1 MNSMALMLMVLPLA
15 ILNLLCLIFTKQAIL
30 ALLVQLDQLEQQVP
44 LELQVQLDRKAYKE
58 FKVIQ
63 VQQGQLVLLDL
74 SEPLDRKE

>member
-1 MNSMALMLMVLPLA
+1 MLMVLPLA
-15 ILNLLCLIFTKQAIL
+15 ILNLLCLIFIKQAIL
-30 ALLVQLDQLEQQVP
+30 ALLVQLDQLGQQVMLVLQDQ